1 MPVQQQSNVIDCGLF
16 DIAIATDLLYGNS
29 PSNVSYEHE
38 KMFICL
44 QDCLSIYKIRS
55 HYFEEQLQKLARQE
69 VLRTI

>member
-38 KMFICL
+38 KMRQHLFIY
-44 QDCLSIYKIRS
+44 SKIRS
-55 HYFEEQLQKLARQE
+55 HYFQEQVQKPARQE